1 VTLAG
6 VWASL
11 GSYDPMWLSHNKAC
25 NGWCVP
31 DRAAM
36 PMDWKLA
43 RWRVSE
49 RGQILSPRTLD
60 PTYGGDRALH
70 RVAERCWPNGF
81 LEQRLHSRPLSITK
95 QLDPHADQ
103 TELSVH

>member
-1 VTLAG
+1 MTLAG

-70 RVAERCWPNGF
+70 RVAERCWPK
-81 LEQRLHSRPLSITK
+81 R
-95 QLDPHADQ
+95 
-103 TELSVH
+103 